1 MDNICGKNIRRLRE
15 QCKMTQEEL
24 AHYLNLVGWYV
35 TQQEIS
41 EIECGKGKIYD
52 TGLKLFCAILHTTVE
67 ELYKDTMI

>member
-1 MDNICGKNIRRLRE
+1 MDNICEKNIRRLRE

-41 EIECGKGKIYD
+41 EIECGKGKI
-52 TGLKLFCAILHTTVE
+52 
-67 ELYKDTMI
+67 